1 MTLGRVPRAR
11 RPDSFRRLVGGAV
24 PSARALRWAAV
35 ELRGIRRRLPVEGT
49 RARVAPVAGLGP
61 RGWWGVRTAIAIVR
75 PTCLERALVV
85 QAWIGGYAD
94 APDVV
99 IGVRRRSGEVEAHA
113 WVDAVDPWFD
123 PSYEE
128 LSRLP
133 A

>member
-35 ELRGIRRRLPVEGT
+35 ELPRHPSPPSRRRDQ
-49 RARVAPVAGLGP
+49 ARVAPVAGLGP
-61 RGWWGVRTAIAIVR
+61 RGWWGVRAAIAIVR